1 MNCEKLTKMHKK
13 HLKLGKNRKKSVKNG
28 ENRSPNIP
36 QRQENGAK
44 SEDFTPNSGAAGR
57 T

>member
-1 MNCEKLTKMHKK
+1 MNCEKLTKMYKK
-13 HLKLGKNRKKSVKNG
+13 HLKLGKNCKKSVKNG

-44 SEDFTPNSGAAGR
+44 SEDFTPNSGAADR